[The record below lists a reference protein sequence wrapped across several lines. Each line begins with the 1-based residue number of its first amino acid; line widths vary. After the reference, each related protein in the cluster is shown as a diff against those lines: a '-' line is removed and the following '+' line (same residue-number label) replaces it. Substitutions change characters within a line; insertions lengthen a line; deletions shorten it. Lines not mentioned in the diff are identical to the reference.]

1 VSAKLVWDRGGE
13 AEVVTLREDATTLVS
28 TTPSPPGS
36 RIEGTV
42 ATEPATRI
50 KVKVHASRKRADGR
64 FDIEGRPIDMTRE
77 ARERV
82 CAMIGD
88 GRARA

>member
-1 VSAKLVWDRGGE
+1 VTAKLVWDRGGE
-13 AEVVTLREDATTLVS
+13 AEVITLREDAASLVS

-42 ATEPATRI
+42 LTEPPTRI
-50 KVKVHASRKRADGR
+50 KVKVHASRKREDGR

-77 ARERV
+77 ARERI
-82 CAMIGD
+82 A
-88 GRARA
+88 ARLA